1 MTDMSFEYKTKKLK
15 INENNSIN
23 LISIVNLNLF
33 IISDMNNFGSNWI
46 QVSYC
51 RRNQIYSTKSL
62 LGTEDDTL
70 SPICRYLAQTLI
82 ENIKC
87 VDPSPHIKED
97 ICFTFN
103 ISLKNTNI
111 DDRQVVQKIGQNLI

>member
-1 MTDMSFEYKTKKLK
+1 MSFEYKTKKLK
-15 INENNSIN
+15 INEKNSIN

-87 VDPSPHIKED
+87 VDPSPDMKED